1 MAIPAN
7 LQRKP
12 FLAPIG
18 LVAIAAIAAMLVL
31 LVVTWF
37 LVTAKSTTII
47 VVRHAETAQGGST
60 SAADPPLSAD
70 GEARAQTLAR
80 MFGDPRIRDHIDAIY
95 VSSTIRSRSTAAP
108 LAARLG
114 VTPAAVSEDD
124 PRALARR
131 VLREHRGGR
140 SLVVA
145 GSPDIPPLVAALSG
159 ARDIPPVTKEEYGTL
174 YIVTV
179 PRIGRANLLSVDY

>member
-18 LVAIAAIAAMLVL
+18 LAAIAAIVAMLVL

-47 VVRHAETAQGGST
+47 VVRHGETAEAGGT
-60 SAADPPLSAD
+60 PGVDPPLSSD

-95 VSSTIRSRSTAAP
+95 VSPTIRSRSTAAP

-114 VTPAAVSEDD
+114 LAPTVVAEDD

-131 VLREHRGGR
+131 ILREHRGGR
-140 SLVVA
+140 ILVVA
-145 GSPDIPPLVAALSG
+145 HSPEIPALVAALSR
-159 ARDIPPVTKEEYGTL
+159 ARDIPPVTKEEYGTM